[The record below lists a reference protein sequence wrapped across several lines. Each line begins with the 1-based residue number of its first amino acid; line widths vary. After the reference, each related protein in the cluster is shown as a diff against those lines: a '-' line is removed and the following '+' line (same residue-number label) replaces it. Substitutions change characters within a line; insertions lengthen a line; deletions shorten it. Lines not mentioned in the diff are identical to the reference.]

1 MNTRQRR
8 TGQLLK
14 QLLVPLLLYEI
25 LFAVITEVLTMAV
38 PQLTEAQ
45 NAMWLLLAANLL
57 MSPVF
62 LWMYVKDSVPAP
74 WAVKNTNPA
83 LKKIKPERKQQTQ
96 LTQQKELFASDELI
110 DGNGLSVGDEQTD
123 PESLTGEEC
132 LMNAYEQS
140 AREEQTE
147 KQIGGQKKGKS
158 IPVCEEQPGVCA
170 WLRNELQIDA
180 DALWIAL
187 GGILLACGWNILIGL
202 TPLPTYF
209 SGYEAATEGVY
220 ACSLISQILGSI
232 LVASFFEE
240 LVMRGLLYRRL
251 RAGLSQSDDPKAG
264 LRASL
269 IWGAVLFGL
278 FHGNLVQGIYAFLMG
293 LFFVCV
299 YEKKRGLWAPVL
311 AHACAN
317 ASSILLEATGLS
329 GLLYATEAGQI
340 FAMIVFL
347 CLGGY
352 CWRRFWS

>member
-38 PQLTEAQ
+38 PQLAVAQ

-62 LWMYVKDSVPAP
+62 LWMYVKDPVPAP

-96 LTQQKELFASDELI
+96 QKELPASDELT

-123 PESLTGEEC
+123 PGSLTGEEC
-132 LMNAYEQS
+132 LMNAYAQS
-140 AREEQTE
+140 ARKEKTE
-147 KQIGGQKKGKS
+147 KQIGGQKK
-158 IPVCEEQPGVCA
+158 PVREEQPSACA
-170 WLRNELQIDA
+170 CLRNELQIDA
-180 DALWIAL
+180 DALWIVL

-352 CWRRFWS
+352 CWRRIWS